1 MRKAVQSLNNFFP
14 LLRPRIASAGCIVR
28 QLLLVDAGKA
38 LQSRKRHE
46 AAQITKNRTNI
57 EHKIEHP
64 VIAERSSNL
73 VTVGLGTLYI
83 KSYTFSSFT
92 LEVGKTSGRR
102 NDPSR

>member
-1 MRKAVQSLNNFFP
+1 MRKAVQPLNNFFP

-57 EHKIEHP
+57 KHKIERP
-64 VIAERSSNL
+64 VIIELSGNL
-73 VTVGLGTLYI
+73 VTVCLGTLQI
-83 KSYTFSSFT
+83 KRHNLACFLF
-92 LEVGKTSGRR
+92 EVAETA
-102 NDPSR
+102 